1 MKLEEIMNLP
11 SQTQPGQK
19 EEEEEEE
26 DKNLLKQ
33 TTKENLIDF

>member
-19 EEEEEEE
+19 EEEEE